1 MQAIPKYI
9 KDILSRSK
17 YEFDYCTKDK
27 HYAPGYTI
35 RIRKRTTQT
44 LIPTHEKQV
53 KRFQLWV
60 QKQYQKRY
68 GGGNEPISHLLYIP
82 TETHYRDQ
90 YAIVTVYDPVMKDI
104 ENKIGG
110 N

>member
-68 GGGNEPISHLLYIP
+68 GGGNEPI